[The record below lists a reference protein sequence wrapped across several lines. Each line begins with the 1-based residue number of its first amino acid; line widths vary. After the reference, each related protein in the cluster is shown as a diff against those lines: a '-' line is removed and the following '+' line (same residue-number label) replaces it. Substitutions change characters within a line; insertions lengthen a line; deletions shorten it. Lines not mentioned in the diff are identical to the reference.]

1 MPLSHT
7 CTDGATGNRDHL
19 DQILSDLGTES
30 RRLSERAPAEQ
41 DFERFE
47 GELHE
52 LFRSPS
58 ALCWRMS
65 WSSLMWTDRR

>member
-7 CTDGATGNRDHL
+7 CTDGATGNSDHL

-30 RRLSERAPAEQ
+30 RRLSERAPAKTLSAS
-41 DFERFE
+41 RASCMSCS
-47 GELHE
+47 
-52 LFRSPS
+52 RPPS